1 MELNTILLDTSAYAA
16 FKRGHSGVLDLVRAA
31 ERILLPAVVIGE
43 LLAGFEAGA
52 RRERN
57 RSELDQFCAS
67 SRVGVLPL
75 TGASA
80 ERYAS
85 IYGYLRAM
93 GTPVPTNDL
102 WIAAAAMEHGAILV
116 TLDNHF
122 TLMPQILSVVL
133 PIDS

>member
-1 MELNTILLDTSAYAA
+1 MELNSILLDTSAYAA
-16 FKRGHSGVLDLVRAA
+16 FKRGHGGVVDLVRAA
-31 ERILLPAVVIGE
+31 ERILLPVVVIGE
-43 LLAGFEAGA
+43 LLAGFEVGS

-57 RSELDQFCAS
+57 RSELEQFCAS
-67 SRVGVLPL
+67 SRIEVVPV
-75 TGASA
+75 TWASA
-80 ERYAS
+80 ERYAA

-102 WIAAAAMEHGAILV
+102 WIGALAMEHGAVLV

-122 TLMPQILSVVL
+122 SHMPQILSVVL